1 MNKILQDLCQ
11 HLEDGGVVAYPT
23 STLPGLGCLP
33 NKRALDSLF
42 EIKNRPKTQPVSLGV
57 ASIIQ
62 AETLANV
69 PMIAKSLLSY
79 FPVGSL
85 TLILDAKS
93 TLDERL
99 GGDRVAIRVFS
110 NPLARKL
117 VEIIGPITA
126 TSANPSGIEP
136 SNEVSKAANL
146 LGLDS
151 KFVLD
156 GVCPGGLGS
165 TILSIEKNDSEKNG
179 FSVTIMR
186 EGVVP
191 QSDVMEWIMKV
202 R

>member
-1 MNKILQDLCQ
+1 MNEISQDLCQ
-11 HLEDGGVVAYPT
+11 YLEDGGVVAYPT

-33 NKRALDSLF
+33 NKLALDSLF

-62 AETLANV
+62 AETLVNV
-69 PMIAKSLLSY
+69 PMIAKSLLSG

-85 TLILDAKS
+85 TLILDAK
-93 TLDERL
+93 TPVDERL
-99 GGDRVAIRVFS
+99 GGDRIAIRVFS

-117 VEIIGPITA
+117 AEIVGPITA

-136 SNEVSKAANL
+136 SNDVSKAANL

-151 KFVLD
+151 KYVLD
-156 GVCPGGLGS
+156 GMCPGGLGS
-165 TILSIEKNDSEKNG
+165 TILSIEKNESEKSG